1 MTARKNGRPA
11 SYTDEDIIACIEI
24 LEKEGRP
31 VTGDSVKKVMCERL
45 GRSPGINAQSLAK
58 EVERVLEECE
68 IERNAKLIANLTE
81 DSKLSA
87 IAIGQRITK
96 DVTLQL
102 ALEFKKLQGTTE
114 KHLIEKDEDLRV
126 QRDQIRGLS
135 TRIEEKDEEI
145 ANLERA
151 NADLS
156 EQLALVSTEA
166 ADLRAQ
172 VDKLKGE
179 EEFERR
185 VESTIAAALEKS
197 GLRAA

>member
-156 EQLALVSTEA
+156 EQLALVSAETA
-166 ADLRAQ
+166 ALRAQ